1 MKSSKRRHSVEI
13 LGSVEDLPLECGDI
27 AKEQGLST
35 FYYGFE
41 FLRAYEREPIQKVH
55 HTRYLVVRNADGD
68 VVAFVPCYVQGDPLR
83 ALGLADGEVV
93 LLSHVWHCSDTRL
106 ATRAE
111 DPEIAVAVA
120 ETMRSLA
127 RELGAGCYG
136 FINVSAEGPTA
147 RLLRAAGFEPRH
159 IDTRYV
165 IDLAAAGDFDG
176 YVQGLRPNARGEYR
190 RQLNRARDAG
200 VRMSVRVPEG
210 TEDPDSLG
218 LFEKLMANVGSA
230 GYYDKERI
238 SRFLAYVPSGA
249 RIVEIHQGEEVIAK
263 AVVFLEET
271 KIHAWAGGYDRYA
284 DEKAGRP
291 FSSYYV
297 LMARIIQLGFE
308 AGARYL
314 EGGRRNGPFKERY
327 GMRPVALDA
336 FISGASS

>member
-1 MKSSKRRHSVEI
+1 MTSSEDQYRVEVLSSVD
-13 LGSVEDLPLECGDI
+13 DLPPECGSI

-35 FYYGFE
+35 LYYGFE

-55 HTRYLVVRNADGD
+55 HTRYLVVRDATGD

-83 ALGLADGEVV
+83 ALDLADGEVV

-106 ATRAE
+106 ATRRE
-111 DPEIAVAVA
+111 DPAIAVAVTH
-120 ETMRSLA
+120 TMTSLA
-127 RELGAGCYG
+127 GELGAGRYG
-136 FINVSAEGPTA
+136 FINVSADGPTA
-147 RLLRAAGFEPRH
+147 RMLRAAGFTPKPV
-159 IDTRYV
+159 DTRYI
-165 IDLAAAGDFDG
+165 IDLAEAGDFEG
-176 YVQGLRPNARGEYR
+176 YLQNLRPNARREYR

-210 TEDPDSLG
+210 AEDPDSLD

-238 SRFLAYVPSGA
+238 SRFLTYVPSGA
-249 RIVEIHQGEEVIAK
+249 RIVEVHQGEELIAK
-263 AVVFLEET
+263 AIVFVEET

-284 DEKAGRP
+284 DARVERP

-308 AGARYL
+308 SNVRYF

-327 GMRPVALDA
+327 GMRPVDLDA
-336 FISGASS
+336 YIMEVAR